1 MKNAAPEILN
11 AASNLLGFCFIL
23 LTSLKFFKI
32 TEQSLVD
39 ELVALALV
47 LFIASCVLAF
57 LSIRRGENSKG
68 KIEIA
73 AEYAFLGGLLLLFG
87 TVILFSTNI
96 IN

>member
-23 LTSLKFFKI
+23 LTSLKFFKLS
-32 TEQSLVD
+32 EQTLVD
-39 ELVALALV
+39 ELVACALV

-57 LSIRRGENSKG
+57 LSIRKGEGNKG
-68 KIEIA
+68 KTEKA
-73 AEYAFLGGLLLLFG
+73 AEYSFLGGLVLLFL
-87 TVILFSTNI
+87 TVILFSFNI

>member
-23 LTSLKFFKI
+23 LTSLKFFKLS
-32 TEQSLVD
+32 EQTLVD
-39 ELVALALV
+39 ELVACALV

-57 LSIRRGENSKG
+57 LSIRKGENSKG
-68 KIEIA
+68 KIEKA
-73 AEYAFLGGLLLLFG
+73 AEYSFLGGLVLLFG
-87 TVILFSTNI
+87 TVILFSFNI